1 MANKL
6 TNLVITKVALVDEG
20 SCSAAH
26 IKLYK
31 RKEDSVMNFEEILKS
46 LTPEQQAVVE
56 KAMEECKAAGMEEGK
71 KAQKTTMDEM
81 EKKCGKLQKAK
92 EDLEAEVAKLKNPQG
107 TSDEEILKNV
117 DPAIKAIIEKSRNEA
132 AAATAA
138 VKKMKEEAD
147 HKEALAKAKEMPN
160 LGTDV
165 EKLANTLQV
174 LKGKDEKVYND
185 MLNILKAADAKLA
198 DGVDLGEHGTSVTKG
213 KEDVIK
219 SADAA
224 WAAIEQAATEITKS
238 KNCSKESAISQV
250 INDQPELY
258 NAYLSTLQ

>member
-1 MANKL
+1 
-6 TNLVITKVALVDEG
+6 
-20 SCSAAH
+20 
-26 IKLYK
+26 
-31 RKEDSVMNFEEILKS
+31 MNFEEILKS
-46 LTPEQQAVVE
+46 LTPEQQAVVK
-56 KAMEECKAAGMEEGK
+56 KAMEECKTAGMEEGK